1 MAEIIELDDRVMG
14 ENLRKA
20 RTARGL
26 TQAEIAER
34 VNISLTAYQKIESG
48 KTRIINKN
56 YEKCAEVLGIT
67 LIELVNGF
75 IPIKDSVAVLDDVR
89 EEYLSK
95 IDQLSDK
102 VASLED
108 SLRDKEKLIY
118 TQELL
123 IEHLQK

>member
-1 MAEIIELDDRVMG
+1 MAEIIELDDRIMG

-20 RTARGL
+20 RMARGM
-26 TQAEIAER
+26 TQTEIAER

-56 YEKCAEVLGIT
+56 YENCADVLGIP
-67 LIELVNGF
+67 LVELVNGF
-75 IPIKDSVAVLDDVR
+75 MPIMDSVEVLEDVR

-102 VASLED
+102 LASLED
-108 SLRDKEKLIY
+108 TLRDKEKLIY

>member
-1 MAEIIELDDRVMG
+1 MAEIIELDDRIMG

-20 RTARGL
+20 RMARGM
-26 TQAEIAER
+26 TQTEIAER

-48 KTRIINKN
+48 KTRIINKT
-56 YEKCAEVLGIT
+56 YEKCAAVLGIP
-67 LIELVNGF
+67 LVELVNGLM
-75 IPIKDSVAVLDDVR
+75 PIMDSVEVLEDVR

-102 VASLED
+102 LASLED
-108 SLRDKEKLIY
+108 TLRDKEKLIY
-118 TQELL
+118 TQELM